1 MTPSSRSV
9 HGAQSEYRVKSEKG
23 SGRWSS
29 VHLMWAVPS
38 PPGHHQQTRP
48 ERNGDASESQELLRV
63 DEVMTADSV
72 GIFPLK
78 GLDVPLRPAEGRRPT
93 VLCSVAPPHGL
104 SLCIVP
110 HIRCVL

>member
-1 MTPSSRSV
+1 
-9 HGAQSEYRVKSEKG
+9 
-23 SGRWSS
+23 
-29 VHLMWAVPS
+29 MWAVPS